1 MTYLE
6 ISITLSICLLF
17 IAFVSGVSIAKV
29 RQHKLSRSFLILL
42 GFFLGIE
49 TIRLL
54 SEFVF
59 NYRIN
64 GIYPF
69 YVIIEFLLLHHFL
82 QISIGNSKKIKIIF
96 GFFATSFV
104 LVTFILYH
112 FHDPRVIN
120 YSKVISHISVTILT
134 VIILLKNLK
143 EVEVINLFLPIYG
156 ALLLHYATSIFLFL
170 LMKQIVEININ
181 TWSINNLLTCV
192 LYASSIYTF
201 FQLKKS

>member
-17 IAFVSGVSIAKV
+17 IAFASGVGIAKV

-54 SEFVF
+54 SEFIF
-59 NYRIN
+59 NFRIN

-104 LVTFILYH
+104 LVTFILYN

-156 ALLLHYATSIFLFL
+156 ALLLHYSTSIFLFL

-201 FQLKKS
+201 YQLKKS

>member
-1 MTYLE
+1 MSYLE

-17 IAFVSGVSIAKV
+17 IAFLSGVSIAKV
-29 RQHKLSRSFLILL
+29 RQNKLSRSFLILL

-49 TIRLL
+49 TVRLL

-59 NYRIN
+59 NFRIN

-69 YVIIEFLLLHHFL
+69 YVIIEFLLLHYFL
-82 QISIGNSKKIKIIF
+82 QISIGNSKKLKIIF
-96 GFFATSFV
+96 GVFASSFV

-112 FHDPRVIN
+112 FYDPRVIN
-120 YSKVISHISVTILT
+120 YSKVISHISITIIT
-134 VIILLKNLK
+134 IIILLKNLK
-143 EVEVINLFLPIYG
+143 EVEVNNLFLPIYG

-170 LMKQIVEININ
+170 LMKQIIEINIDV
-181 TWSINNLLTCV
+181 WSINNLLTCI

-201 FQLKKS
+201 YQLKKL

>member
-17 IAFVSGVSIAKV
+17 IAFVRGIRTAKV
-29 RQHKLSRSFLILL
+29 HQHKLSRSYLRLL

-59 NYRIN
+59 NFRIN

-96 GFFATSFV
+96 GVFASIFV
-104 LVTFILYH
+104 IVTFILYY
-112 FHDPRVIN
+112 FHDSKVIN

-181 TWSINNLLTCV
+181 
-192 LYASSIYTF
+192 
-201 FQLKKS
+201 

>member
-29 RQHKLSRSFLILL
+29 HQHKLSRSYLRLL

-59 NYRIN
+59 NFRIN

-96 GFFATSFV
+96 GVFAIIFV
-104 LVTFILYH
+104 IVTFILYY
-112 FHDPRVIN
+112 FHDSKVIN

-143 EVEVINLFLPIYG
+143 EIEVANLFLPIYG

-201 FQLKKS
+201 YQLKKS

>member
-59 NYRIN
+59 NFRIN

-104 LVTFILYH
+104 LVTIILYN

-120 YSKVISHISVTILT
+120 YSKVISHIYVTILT

>member
-1 MTYLE
+1 M
-6 ISITLSICLLF
+6 
-17 IAFVSGVSIAKV
+17 
-29 RQHKLSRSFLILL
+29 
-42 GFFLGIE
+42 
-49 TIRLL
+49 
-54 SEFVF
+54 
-59 NYRIN
+59 
-64 GIYPF
+64 
-69 YVIIEFLLLHHFL
+69 
-82 QISIGNSKKIKIIF
+82 
-96 GFFATSFV
+96 
-104 LVTFILYH
+104 LVTFILYN

-201 FQLKKS
+201 YQLKKS

>member
-42 GFFLGIE
+42 GFFLVIE

-59 NYRIN
+59 NFRIN

-69 YVIIEFLLLHHFL
+69 YVIIEFLLLHYFL
-82 QISIGNSKKIKIIF
+82 QMSIGNSKKLKISF
-96 GFFATSFV
+96 GVFASSFV

-112 FHDPRVIN
+112 FYDPRVIN
-120 YSKVISHISVTILT
+120 YSKVISHISITLIA

-143 EVEVINLFLPIYG
+143 EIEVANPFLPIYG
-156 ALLLHYATSIFLFL
+156 ALLLHYATSVFLFL
-170 LMKQIVEININ
+170 LVEQIVEININ
-181 TWSINNLLTCV
+181 VWSINNLLTSV

-201 FQLKKS
+201 YQLKKS